1 MHRIFVFLS
10 TPRTGTQWLAANLA
24 RIYGDLASV
33 THEPIGPLYRPRE
46 YFRAYDRVEDMLA
59 VPEIADHMAHIEER
73 TTSKAYIELGW
84 QSYAAIPL
92 FVHRFGKRVAVIQL
106 TRNPVSTAASLVTHR
121 FYAGS
126 SRNDAHTRLG
136 LLDPWTPGV
145 KLADYADRWARLS
158 PYERCLFYWTEIYM
172 YGEELSARL
181 SGNDFLVARMEDV
194 LSGDAA
200 HLEALTSFLELPFR
214 SELTRATDQVV
225 DARKKRTDLK
235 LDPTEVL
242 DHPHTLGLAARLKYD
257 VRSIDGKTLRRYRN
271 PLWRRAAH
279 SRLILGLRT
288 LFRTSS
294 PPPGPLRTK
303 RPDGERPRRR
313 KAPRSGHM
321 ET

>member
-1 MHRIFVFLS
+1 
-10 TPRTGTQWLAANLA
+10 
-24 RIYGDLASV
+24 
-33 THEPIGPLYRPRE
+33 
-46 YFRAYDRVEDMLA
+46 VEDMLA

-73 TTSKAYIELGW
+73 TTSRAYIELGW